1 MNVGKVGSAE
11 VDFVAKKGDITEYY
25 QVTASLVDE
34 STFDREISPLK
45 SISDNYLKMI
55 LTLDRLTLGNYEGI
69 LVKNAID
76 WLLDK

>member
-1 MNVGKVGSAE
+1 M
-11 VDFVAKKGDITEYY
+11 
-25 QVTASLVDE
+25 VDE
-34 STFDREISPLK
+34 STFDREIFPLK

>member
-11 VDFVAKKGDITEYY
+11 VDFVAKRSDQTEYY
-25 QVTASLVDE
+25 QVAASMVDE

-45 SISDNYLKMI
+45 SISDNYPKTI
-55 LTLDRLTLGNYEGI
+55 LTLDRLSLGNYEGI